1 MKFAFSEL
9 RNVGPPMDSVFSVLH
24 RAPFLLDVVDE
35 AWATDCLSDDD
46 IDVPN
51 IGGQQDDGDELNGTR
66 LMQTDKFKIAYVF
79 FAEQEQDDK
88 KWNEMGLPEFQ
99 PLS

>member
-1 MKFAFSEL
+1 
-9 RNVGPPMDSVFSVLH
+9 MDSVFTSLH
-24 RAPFLLDVVDE
+24 REPFLLDIVDE
-35 AWATDCLSDDD
+35 TWAADCLSDDD

-51 IGGQQDDGDELNGTR
+51 MGGQLEDNDEINGADPR
-66 LMQTDKFKIAYVF
+66 AVIFDLFHTDCM

-88 KWNEMGLPEFQ
+88 KWTEMGLPEFQ